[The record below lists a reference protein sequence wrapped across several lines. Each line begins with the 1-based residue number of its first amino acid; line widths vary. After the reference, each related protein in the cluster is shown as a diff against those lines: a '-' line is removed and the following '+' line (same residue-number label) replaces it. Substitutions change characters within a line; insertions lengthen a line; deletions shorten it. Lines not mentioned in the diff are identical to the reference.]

1 MQNITGAN
9 HEGLD
14 NSARDVEQRVE
25 GAIRMMFWLSKRRCY
40 LVKRA
45 LIYTLC
51 LCMTI
56 GGQQAFAQLNSVSK
70 AASDGTNTVSKGASD
85 LGQSAAQG
93 ASDLGQSAAQSRAGQ
108 GASDFGKDTAQGAEN
123 LGKDTAQG
131 AENLGKDTAQ
141 GAENL
146 ADDTASFFGKKKS
159 SDAAPPPRVELQ
171 YQSQVEGVEQFN
183 TFALPTDQLPA
194 GYECGGLAGSPNIYT
209 TAKNSGWLY
218 SGFLYSGFLFTL
230 NEYKALHG
238 NSSAY
243 SNPGAPMF
251 PDDTAS
257 NPANSNPGL
266 FTLAACDISYC
277 ILEKIFG
284 QMPGIFYAAG
294 SPQCGV
300 VNDIGPQTINN
311 LLRLF
316 NMGIFCVVCV
326 VIGYG
331 VIGKGVLQG
340 GFEGDILQKNL
351 TLMTTTRM
359 AVSVFSIIPIPGIG
373 YSAMQTFIMYIVL
386 LGVGL
391 ADATFRVGLDA
402 FVQYGAI
409 FSYTGIKSDTNTTTT
424 GDTIDYTLTN
434 VQALFNPKTQPSG
447 EKYAAIMGRFACAT
461 YKHILNKA
469 VAQSNYNGLS
479 SIYNSPEAVTITDLM
494 KVEQNG
500 REVTITFDDFSED
513 NNSDSPSCGE
523 ITYTLADSNSNFN
536 SDPANFMLN
545 ALYRATTNAMFQA
558 TQFWLSGIKTQQED
572 NYFKCLDNETIVGSD
587 LDMYHYDQTSTD
599 NGQPILEAI
608 PKAIVCRY
616 DSAASE
622 NRINAINGYVSATSR
637 YASANQI
644 AWVAGCSGNCMEQLS
659 QSIISDVAD
668 VINTKYDSTLALNTD
683 QLSTF
688 NFVSSSQAGSPDK
701 WVDTFSEYTNQPYT
715 ADLLKLT
722 QAYKIMQWA
731 LITNGSVTDNIYT
744 NIMTPIPTA
753 QASQAPKLSSSM
765 DKSAMNGLVQSMLA
779 PFFGNYSV
787 DFISSK
793 GHILTWKNLA
803 VSSNSFITSMM
814 MVMQRMI
821 GFYFYAPGTLTT
833 GDQYRDESGK
843 DSPSKY
849 GKCQDTYSN
858 SCKGSK
864 IDSCFEDMNNAGCF
878 MNQGSDG
885 KPVAR
890 GLIGTLSF
898 MYNVG
903 SDTEGYA
910 FGDNISYNPLADYIE
925 IGYTILTAATYYL
938 FVNNFQIFELYA
950 ELAGVTFG
958 AKSAIN
964 IAGAATLSL
973 AQTPLLPPW
982 CNRECQYL
990 IAEAGSATKMA
1001 LDIYTQVDHDRIEFY
1016 NSIGTTLVMLMIP
1029 FGAILTILLP
1039 LYPTI
1044 IFIVGIFGWVA
1055 SVIEALIAGPMVAV
1069 GLAHPEGTDFLG
1081 KAEMGMGIL
1090 FQTFLRPVLIV
1101 LGVFLSVCVINIAF
1115 YVFSVSFATTYN
1127 SLAGYTIASGT
1138 QGPLASAMSSY
1149 NSWEV
1154 LTAIMVVLVMLYATV
1169 SWQILSYCCVSMI
1182 KSSNEV
1188 LAWVSSGS
1196 DSRFVSTVDILA
1208 ATKGQVQSD
1217 AGAIGRTL
1225 DQSGKIGS
1233 LVKEGAASA
1242 QGAIDRI
1249 ISDIQNRD
1257 STKNFFTELREKGYD
1272 DFLIKGKSP
1281 TLEAYRIVTGSDR
1294 SRYYLSEDRAKEA
1307 NKAAQESVVRLVD
1320 EYNKDKGND
1329 ELRREVMK
1337 RIPNKTSDAYR
1348 KLLIKDTS
1356 DIAYTDLG
1364 VTRQV
1369 GSDIRTEQAD
1379 PVQYVMPYRDAEYNT
1394 DITEIIN
1401 QSRAEVDGSLPPV
1414 KEVLPEAYRNPDLP
1428 ERPPRSDEG
1437 QSDT

>member
-14 NSARDVEQRVE
+14 TSIRNDEQHA
-25 GAIRMMFWLSKRRCY
+25 GGTIHMMFWLSKRRCY
-40 LVKRA
+40 PVKRA
-45 LIYTLC
+45 LVYALC

-56 GGQQAFAQLNSVSK
+56 GGPQAFAQLNRVSK
-70 AASDGTNTVSKGASD
+70 AASDGTNTVSQGTSDFGKSTTQGASD
-85 LGQSAAQG
+85 VGQSAAQSGVGQDASDFGQSTAQGASDIGQSAAQG
-93 ASDLGQSAAQSRAGQ
+93 A
-108 GASDFGKDTAQGAEN
+108 
-123 LGKDTAQG
+123 
-131 AENLGKDTAQ
+131 
-141 GAENL
+141 ENL
-146 ADDTASFFGKKKS
+146 ANETASFFGKKKS
-159 SDAAPPPRVELQ
+159 SEAAPPPSVELQ

-183 TFALPTDQLPA
+183 AFALPTDQLPA

-251 PDDTAS
+251 PDDTAN

-266 FTLAACDISYC
+266 FTLAACDMSYC

-294 SPQCGV
+294 SPKCGV
-300 VNDIGPQTINN
+300 VSDIGPQTINN

-359 AVSVFSIIPIPGIG
+359 AVSIFSIIPIPGIG

-409 FSYTGIKSDTNTTTT
+409 FSYTGIKSDTNTTTS
-424 GDTIDYTLTN
+424 GDTMDYTLTN

-469 VAQSNYNGLS
+469 VDQDNYNGLS
-479 SIYNSPEAVTITDLM
+479 SIYGTADAVAINDVM
-494 KVEQNG
+494 KVDQNG
-500 REVTITFDDFSED
+500 QEVTISFGDFSEN
-513 NNSDSPSCGE
+513 NNSDTNSDTPSCGK

-545 ALYRATTNAMFQA
+545 KLYSATTNAMFQA
-558 TQFWLSGIKTQQED
+558 TQFWLSDEKTQQED
-572 NYFKCLDNETIVGSD
+572 NYLKCLENKTFTGSD
-587 LDMYHYDQTSTD
+587 LYMYQYDPASGN
-599 NGQPILEAI
+599 NGQPVLQATPIAV
-608 PKAIVCRY
+608 VCTF
-616 DSAASE
+616 DSSAPQ
-622 NRINAINGYVSATSR
+622 NRVNAINGYVSATSK

-644 AWVAGCSGNCMEQLS
+644 AWVAGCSGNCMKQLS

-668 VINTKYDSTLALNTD
+668 VIKTKYDSTIALDTD

-688 NFVSSSQAGSPDK
+688 NFVSSTQAGSPDK
-701 WVDTFSEYTNQPYT
+701 WVDTNSQYMDAPYT
-715 ADLLKLT
+715 ADLLRLT

-731 LITNGSVTDNIYT
+731 LITDGSVTDNIYT
-744 NIMTPIPTA
+744 NIMTPVPSS

-765 DKSAMNGLVQSMLA
+765 DKAALNGLVQSMLA

-849 GKCQDTYSN
+849 GTCQDTYSN
-858 SCKGSK
+858 SCKGSR

-910 FGDNISYNPLADYIE
+910 FGDSISYNPLADYIE

-950 ELAGVTFG
+950 ELAGVTLG
-958 AKSAIN
+958 IKSGIN
-964 IAGAATLSL
+964 VAGAAVLTL
-973 AQTPLLPPW
+973 AQSPLLPPW

-1001 LDIYTQVDHDRIEFY
+1001 LDIYTQVDYDRIEFY
-1016 NSIGTTLVMLMIP
+1016 NSIGTTLIMLIVP
-1029 FGAILTILLP
+1029 FGAILTVLLP

-1069 GLAHPEGTDFLG
+1069 GLAHPEGSDFLG

-1242 QGAIDRI
+1242 QGAVDRI
-1249 ISDIQNRD
+1249 MSDIQNRD
-1257 STKNFFTELREKGYD
+1257 SAKNFFVALREKAYD
-1272 DFLIKGKSP
+1272 DWLVDGKSP
-1281 TLEAYRIVTGSDR
+1281 FLEAYRSLTGSDKG
-1294 SRYYLSEDRAKEA
+1294 RYHLSEDRAKEA
-1307 NKAAQESVVRLVD
+1307 NKAAQESVKRLVKA
-1320 EYNKDKGND
+1320 YNDDKGND

-1337 RIPNKTSDAYR
+1337 RIPDKTSEAYR

-1356 DIAYTDLG
+1356 DNIDMKDLG

-1401 QSRAEVDGSLPPV
+1401 KSRAEVDGSLPSV
-1414 KEVLPEAYRNPDLP
+1414 EEVLPKAYRNPELPP

>member
-1 MQNITGAN
+1 MQNITGAS

-14 NSARDVEQRVE
+14 TS
-25 GAIRMMFWLSKRRCY
+25 IRNDEEHAGGTIHMMFWLSKRRCY
-40 LVKRA
+40 PVKRA
-45 LIYTLC
+45 LVYALC

-56 GGQQAFAQLNSVSK
+56 GGQQAFAQLNSVRK
-70 AASDGTNTVSKGASD
+70 AASDGTNTFS
-85 LGQSAAQG
+85 QG
-93 ASDLGQSAAQSRAGQ
+93 ASDLGQSAAQSGVGQ
-108 GASDFGKDTAQGAEN
+108 GASN
-123 LGKDTAQG
+123 LGQ
-131 AENLGKDTAQ
+131 DTAQ

-159 SDAAPPPRVELQ
+159 SSVSTPPVVPLQ

-183 TFALPTDQLPA
+183 AFALPTDQLPA

-251 PDDTAS
+251 PDNTPN

-266 FTLAACDISYC
+266 FTLAACDMSYC
-277 ILEKIFG
+277 MLEKIFG

-294 SPQCGV
+294 SPKCGV

-316 NMGIFCVVCV
+316 NMGIFCVVCI
-326 VIGYG
+326 VIAYG

-359 AVSVFSIIPIPGIG
+359 AVSIFSIIPIPGIG

-409 FSYTGIKSDTNTTTT
+409 FSYTGIKSETNTTTT
-424 GDTIDYTLTN
+424 GDTMDYTLTN

-469 VAQSNYNGLS
+469 VDQDNYIDLS
-479 SIYNSPEAVTITDLM
+479 DIYSTADAVAINDVM
-494 KVEQNG
+494 KVDQNG
-500 REVTITFDDFSED
+500 QEFTISFGDFSEN
-513 NNSDSPSCGE
+513 NNSDTNSDTPSCGK
-523 ITYTLADSNSNFN
+523 ITYTLADSNSNF
-536 SDPANFMLN
+536 DQANFMLN
-545 ALYRATTNAMFQA
+545 KLYSATTNAMFQA

-572 NYFKCLDNETIVGSD
+572 NYLKCLENKTITGSD
-587 LDMYHYDQTSTD
+587 LYMYQYNPASGN
-599 NGQPILEAI
+599 NGQPVLQATPIAV
-608 PKAIVCRY
+608 VCTY
-616 DSAASE
+616 DSNAPQ
-622 NRINAINGYVSATSR
+622 NRVNAINGYVSATSK

-668 VINTKYDSTLALNTD
+668 VIKTKYDDPTVALDTD

-688 NFVSSSQAGSPDK
+688 NFVSSTQAGSPDK
-701 WVDTFSEYTNQPYT
+701 WVDTNSQYTDASYT
-715 ADLLKLT
+715 ADLFTLT

-731 LITNGSVTDNIYT
+731 LITDGSVTDNIYT
-744 NIMTPIPTA
+744 NIMTPVPSS

-765 DKSAMNGLVQSMLA
+765 DKAALNGLVQSMLA

-787 DFISSK
+787 NFISSK

-833 GDQYRDESGK
+833 SDQYRDESGK

-849 GKCQDTYSN
+849 GTCQDTYSN

-910 FGDNISYNPLADYIE
+910 FGDSISYNPLADYIE

-950 ELAGVTFG
+950 ELAGVTLG
-958 AKSAIN
+958 IKSGIN
-964 IAGAATLSL
+964 VAGAVVLAL
-973 AQTPLLPPW
+973 AQNPMIPPW

-990 IAEAGSATKMA
+990 IAEVGSATKMA
-1001 LDIYTQVDHDRIEFY
+1001 LDIYTQVDYDRIEFY
-1016 NSIGTTLVMLMIP
+1016 NSIGTTLIMLIVP
-1029 FGAILTILLP
+1029 FGAILTVLLP

-1069 GLAHPEGTDFLG
+1069 GLAHPEGSDFLG

-1242 QGAIDRI
+1242 QGAVDRI
-1249 ISDIQNRD
+1249 MSDIQNRD
-1257 STKNFFTELREKGYD
+1257 SAKNFFVALREKAND
-1272 DFLIKGKSP
+1272 DWLIGGKSP
-1281 TLEAYRIVTGSDR
+1281 FLEVFRSLTGSEKG
-1294 SRYYLSEDRAKEA
+1294 RYHLRKELADDA
-1307 NKAAQESVVRLVD
+1307 NKAAKRSVERLVN

-1337 RIPNKTSDAYR
+1337 RIPDKTSDAYR
-1348 KLLIKDTS
+1348 KLLIKDTT
-1356 DIAYTDLG
+1356 DIDVKDLG
-1364 VTRQV
+1364 VTREV
-1369 GSDIRTEQAD
+1369 GSDINTEQAD
-1379 PVQYVMPYRDAEYNT
+1379 PVQYVNPYRDAKYNEK
-1394 DITEIIN
+1394 ITEIIN
-1401 QSRAEVDGSLPPV
+1401 QSRAEKSEDGNFHKV
-1414 KEVLPEAYRNPDLP
+1414 KEVLPKAYRNPDLP